1 MKMYSSWIRRSGWL
15 AIVPMLVLL
24 ACNGLGSSPNTSAP
38 GGVDEVVEF
47 WEACEEREDA
57 IDDWEE
63 REMRKLEEDFADGD
77 RTLMGS
83 MVKYELIEEDADA
96 YREELM
102 DNCRARADEDFPDAF
117 PTPVDRRGDPFPTPT
132 RR

>member
-1 MKMYSSWIRRSGWL
+1 MNRWAAFSTLLLMS
-15 AIVPMLVLL
+15 AIL
-24 ACNGLGSSPNTSAP
+24 ACNGLGGSPNTSAP
-38 GGVDEVVEF
+38 RGVDEVVEF

-63 REMRKLEEDFADGD
+63 REMRKLEEDFADGY

-83 MVKYELIEEDADA
+83 MVKYELIEEDADTF
-96 YREELM
+96 REELM
-102 DNCRARADEDFPDAF
+102 DNCRAKADKDFPDAF

-132 RR
+132 PWRN